1 MDSTTSDT
9 DNSCYV
15 GKLIRKQSTAM
26 EWTSS
31 VFAAAEAKAACDTDP
46 ADASNPDA
54 AAAAERENDSR
65 NFDENEVTAQTRES
79 PQLYRPPTSSP
90 SRDALTLAQLCHPSH
105 QGLRHNCHDSTFP
118 RWKHPSFLPQSQ
130 GNAFEDDTPGMIG
143 TPAAVPSRDT
153 LTLTLAQLHHPRSA
167 CSTVSRSILCS
178 EEAEQIWQ
186 EIQDHIGNTANDD
199 RSSNVSPPSTES
211 EEVIIPGLLRSV
223 CGLMKTLP
231 IGTEREQ
238 RRHITNDVFN
248 VNSMVSS
255 EFNVTSLCSKEL
267 IQQVVILDDVRS
279 IAA

>member
-1 MDSTTSDT
+1 
-9 DNSCYV
+9 
-15 GKLIRKQSTAM
+15 M

-31 VFAAAEAKAACDTDP
+31 VFAAAEAKAACDMDP
-46 ADASNPDA
+46 ANASNPDA

-65 NFDENEVTAQTRES
+65 NFDENKVTAQTRES
-79 PQLYRPPTSSP
+79 PQLYPPSSSP
-90 SRDALTLAQLCHPSH
+90 SRDALTLAQLYHPSCR
-105 QGLRHNCHDSTFP
+105 GLRHNCHDSTSP
-118 RWKHPSFLPQSQ
+118 RWKHPSSLPQSQ
-130 GNAFEDDTPGMIG
+130 GNAFEDNTPGMIG
-143 TPAAVPSRDT
+143 TPVAVPSRDT
-153 LTLTLAQLHHPRSA
+153 LTLTLAQLHHPMSA
-167 CSTVSRSILCS
+167 CSTVSHSILCS

-186 EIQDHIGNTANDD
+186 EIQDHIGNTADD
-199 RSSNVSPPSTES
+199 DWASNVSPPSTES

-238 RRHITNDVFN
+238 RRHITNDAFN

-267 IQQVVILDDVRS
+267 IQQVVALDDVRS